1 MLENVILLLIGFYS
15 LQRFS
20 DVELLLIPTLVKIS
34 SKF

>member
-1 MLENVILLLIGFYS
+1 MLANVILLLIGFYS